1 MRSKR
6 PIWGAFFFARDRPD
20 RHRRLMTDAQK
31 TDYLLIGAGAM
42 GMAFADT
49 LIAETDATLT
59 IVDKHP
65 RPGGHWNIAY
75 PFVTLH
81 QPSSFYGVASREL
94 STGRIDQ
101 IGLNKGLADL
111 ATLPEIQA
119 YYEAVMRDTLL
130 PSGRVTY
137 LPSSEYQGE
146 GRVMNLHSGAMQTVE
161 FGTLVDGTYWQNSVP
176 ANHRPSFSVDNG
188 VQFMPCGGVTS
199 LQTPPAGYV
208 IIGGGKTGIDAL
220 LWLLEQG
227 ANPDQLTWIISR
239 DGWMHDR
246 AATQTRPE
254 FFKQVMGVQAAAFE
268 AMAQSTSRDDMFDRL
283 EACGYFVR
291 LDPTIRPQMFHAP
304 TVSQAELETLRTIK
318 NVVRLGRVSHIS
330 QTEITLDRG
339 AISTSPDHVHLD
351 CSASAVENRN
361 TTAVFK
367 PGRITLQTVR
377 AYQPTFSASFIAHL
391 EGLGGTDAQKN
402 SKAGV
407 VPLPDGLDD
416 FVRMQAANM
425 MNQAIWSQDKEL
437 QRWIRNNRL
446 DGFSKLISSADKD
459 DPEVMDIL
467 TKLRKN
473 AMPAAMKLQ
482 SYLN

>member
-1 MRSKR
+1 MIKT
-6 PIWGAFFFARDRPD
+6 
-20 RHRRLMTDAQK
+20 HK
-31 TDYLLIGAGAM
+31 TDYLLVGAGAM

-49 LIAETDATLT
+49 LVAESEATLT
-59 IVDKHP
+59 IVDRHP
-65 RPGGHWNIAY
+65 SPGGHWNIAY

-94 STGRIDQ
+94 SQGRIDQ
-101 IGLNKGLADL
+101 TGLNQGLADL

-130 PSGRVTY
+130 PTGRVTY
-137 LPSSEYQGE
+137 LPSSEYQGD
-146 GRVMNLHSGAMQTVE
+146 GTVMNIRSGQITQIE
-161 FGTLVDGTYWQNSVP
+161 CETLVDGTYWQNSVP
-176 ANHRPSFSVDNG
+176 ANHTPNFTVGAG
-188 VQFMPCGGVTS
+188 VHFLPCGDIAR
-199 LQTPPAGYV
+199 LQKPPAGYV

-227 ANPDQLTWIISR
+227 ADPDQLTWIISR

-246 AATQTRPE
+246 AATQPRPE
-254 FFKQVMGVQAAAFE
+254 FFKKTMGVQADAFE
-268 AMAQSTSRDDMFDRL
+268 AMAQSSSRDDMFDRL

-291 LDPTIRPQMFHAP
+291 LDPNHRPKMFHAP
-304 TVSQAELETLRTIK
+304 TVSQAELGALRQIK
-318 NVVRLGRVSHIS
+318 NVVRLGRVSHIGE
-330 QTEITLDRG
+330 TEITLDQG
-339 AISTSPDHVHLD
+339 TIPTSPHHVHVD

-391 EGLGGTDAQKN
+391 EALGGTDAEKN
-402 SKAGV
+402 SKSGV

-416 FVRMQAANM
+416 FVRMAAANM

-437 QRWIRNNRL
+437 QRWIRSNRL
-446 DGFSKLISSADKD
+446 DGFSGLVAGADKE
-459 DPEVMDIL
+459 DPEVMAIL
-467 TKLRKN
+467 SKLRKN
-473 AMPAAMKLQ
+473 AMPAALKLQ
-482 SYLN
+482 SYLSG

>member
-1 MRSKR
+1 
-6 PIWGAFFFARDRPD
+6 
-20 RHRRLMTDAQK
+20 MTGK
-31 TDYLLIGAGAM
+31 LTTDYLLIGAGAM

-49 LIAETDATLT
+49 LVAETKATIT
-59 IVDKHP
+59 IVDRHL

-94 STGRIDQ
+94 SQGRIDQ
-101 IGLNKGLADL
+101 VGFNKGLADL

-130 PSGRVTY
+130 PTGRVTY
-137 LPSSEYQGE
+137 LSSHDYQGD
-146 GRVMNLHSGAMQTVE
+146 GKVMNTRSGKVTEVD
-161 FGTLVDGTYWQNSVP
+161 FTTLVDATFWQNSVP
-176 ANHRPSFSVDNG
+176 ANHTPSFSVEDD
-188 VQFMPCGGVTS
+188 VQFMPCGHITT
-199 LQTPPAGYV
+199 LEKPPAGFV

-227 ANPDQLTWIISR
+227 ADPDQLTWIISR

-246 AATQTRPE
+246 AATQPRPE
-254 FFKQVMGVQAAAFE
+254 FFKTTMGVQADAFE
-268 AMAQSTSRDDMFDRL
+268 AMANATDRDDMYDRL

-291 LDPTIRPQMFHAP
+291 LDPSIRPQMFHAP
-304 TVSQAELETLRTIK
+304 TISRPELDALRQIK
-318 NVVRLGRVSHIS
+318 NVVRLGRVSHIGS
-330 QTEITLDRG
+330 HEITLTQG
-339 AISTSPDHVHLD
+339 AVATSPDNVHVD
-351 CSASAVENRN
+351 CSASAVQNKN

-367 PGRITLQTVR
+367 KGRITLQTVR

-391 EGLGGTDAQKN
+391 EALGGTDADKN
-402 SKAGV
+402 AKAGV
-407 VPLPDGLDD
+407 VPLPDTLDD

-437 QRWIRNNRL
+437 QRWIRASRL
-446 DGFSKLISSADKD
+446 DGFSGLIRSADMD
-459 DPEVMDIL
+459 DPEVVAIL

-482 SYLN
+482 SFLR

>member
-1 MRSKR
+1 
-6 PIWGAFFFARDRPD
+6 
-20 RHRRLMTDAQK
+20 MTVK
-31 TDYLLIGAGAM
+31 LTTDYLLIGAGAM

-49 LIAETDATLT
+49 LVAETDATIT
-59 IVDKHP
+59 IVDRHL

-94 STGRIDQ
+94 SQGRIDQ
-101 IGLNKGLADL
+101 VGFNKGLADL

-130 PSGRVTY
+130 PTGRVTY
-137 LPSSEYQGE
+137 LSSHDYQGD
-146 GRVMNLHSGAMQTVE
+146 GKVMNTRSGKVTEVD
-161 FGTLVDGTYWQNSVP
+161 FTTLVDATFWQNSVP
-176 ANHRPSFSVDNG
+176 ANHTPSFSVEDG
-188 VQFMPCGGVTS
+188 VQFMPCGHITT
-199 LQTPPAGYV
+199 LEKPPAGFV

-227 ANPDQLTWIISR
+227 ADPDQLTWIISR

-246 AATQTRPE
+246 AATQPRPE
-254 FFKQVMGVQAAAFE
+254 FFKTTMGVQADAFE
-268 AMAQSTSRDDMFDRL
+268 AMANATDRDDMYDRL

-291 LDPTIRPQMFHAP
+291 LDPNIRPQMFHAP
-304 TVSQAELETLRTIK
+304 TISRPELDALRQIK
-318 NVVRLGRVSHIS
+318 NVVRLGRVSHIGPH
-330 QTEITLDRG
+330 EITLAQG
-339 AISTSPDHVHLD
+339 TVATSPDYVHVD
-351 CSASAVENRN
+351 CSASAVQNKN

-367 PGRITLQTVR
+367 KGRITLQTVR

-391 EGLGGTDAQKN
+391 EGLGGTDADKN
-402 SKAGV
+402 AKAGV
-407 VPLPDGLDD
+407 VPLPDTLDD

-437 QRWIRNNRL
+437 QRWIRANRL
-446 DGFSKLISSADKD
+446 DGFSGLIRSADMD
-459 DPEVMDIL
+459 DPEVVAIL

-482 SYLN
+482 SFLR

>member
-1 MRSKR
+1 M
-6 PIWGAFFFARDRPD
+6 
-20 RHRRLMTDAQK
+20 MTDSSK

-94 STGRIDQ
+94 GHGRIDAT
-101 IGLNKGLADL
+101 GLNKGLADL

-130 PSGRVTY
+130 PTGRVTY
-137 LPSSEYQGE
+137 LPSTEYLGDGQVRNMRSGQVSEI
-146 GRVMNLHSGAMQTVE
+146 NHDS
-161 FGTLVDGTYWQNSVP
+161 LVDATYWQNSVP
-176 ANHRPSFSVDNG
+176 ANHTPNFSVADG
-188 VQFMPCGGVTS
+188 ARFMPAGEIAT
-199 LQTPPAGYV
+199 LQDTPAGYV
-208 IIGGGKTGIDAL
+208 IIGGGKTGIDVL

-227 ANPDQLTWIISR
+227 AQPEQLTWIVSR

-246 AATQTRPE
+246 AATQPRPE
-254 FFKQVMGVQAAAFE
+254 FFTKTMGVQAAGFE
-268 AMAQSTSRDDMFDRL
+268 AMATSTDRDDMFDRL

-291 LDPTIRPQMFHAP
+291 LDPNVRPSMFHAP
-304 TVSQAELETLRTIK
+304 TVSRDELDALRTIE
-318 NVVRLGRVSHIS
+318 NVVRLGRVKHIGE
-330 QTEITLDRG
+330 TDITLDHG
-339 AISTSPDHVHLD
+339 TIPTSPDHVHID
-351 CSASAVENRN
+351 CSASAIATRA
-361 TTAVFK
+361 TTTVFK

-377 AYQPTFSASFIAHL
+377 AYQPCFSASLIAHL
-391 EGLGGTDAQKN
+391 EALGGTETQKN

-416 FVRMQAANM
+416 FVRMAAANM

-437 QRWIRNNRL
+437 QRWIRSNRL
-446 DGFSKLISSADKD
+446 DGFSGLIASADKT
-459 DPEVMDIL
+459 DPEVVEIL
-467 TKLRKN
+467 TKLRAN

-482 SYLN
+482 SFLR

>member
-1 MRSKR
+1 
-6 PIWGAFFFARDRPD
+6 
-20 RHRRLMTDAQK
+20 MTDPMK

-49 LIAETDATLT
+49 LVAETDVTLT
-59 IVDKHP
+59 IVDRHP

-94 STGRIDQ
+94 SAGRIDDV
-101 IGLNKGLADL
+101 GLNKGLADL
-111 ATLPEIQA
+111 ATLPEIQG

-130 PSGRVTY
+130 PTGRVTY
-137 LPSSEYQGE
+137 LSSSEYQGPNDQ
-146 GRVMNLHSGAMQTVE
+146 GVGKVMNTRSGKVSQIE
-161 FGTLVDGTYWQNSVP
+161 FDTLVDATYWQNAVP
-176 ANHRPSFSVDNG
+176 ANHTPSFTIGDG
-188 VQFMPCGGVTS
+188 VQFMPCGNIAA
-199 LQTPPAGYV
+199 LEKPPAGYV

-227 ANPDQLTWIISR
+227 ADPDQLTWIISR

-246 AATQTRPE
+246 AATQPRPE
-254 FFKQVMGVQAAAFE
+254 FFKKTMGVQADAFE
-268 AMAQSTSRDDMFDRL
+268 AMANATDRDDMYDRL

-291 LDPTIRPQMFHAP
+291 LDPDVRPQMFHAP
-304 TVSQAELETLRTIK
+304 TISQAELEVLRTIK
-318 NVVRLGRVSHIS
+318 NVVRLGRVSHIGE
-330 QTEITLDRG
+330 TEITLAQG
-339 AISTSPDHVHLD
+339 SIPTSPDHVHVD
-351 CSASAVENRN
+351 CSASAVQNKN

-367 PGRITLQTVR
+367 NGRITLQTVR

-391 EGLGGTDAQKN
+391 EGLGGTDADKN
-402 SKAGV
+402 SRAGV
-407 VPLPDGLDD
+407 VPLPDTLDD

-437 QRWIRNNRL
+437 QRWIRANRL
-446 DGFSKLISSADKD
+446 DGFSGLIRSADME
-459 DPEVMDIL
+459 DPEVVAIL

-482 SYLN
+482 SFLR

>member
-1 MRSKR
+1 
-6 PIWGAFFFARDRPD
+6 
-20 RHRRLMTDAQK
+20 MTS
-31 TDYLLIGAGAM
+31 DYCLVGAGAM

-49 LIAETDATLT
+49 LIAETDKTLT
-59 IVDKHP
+59 IIDRHSK
-65 RPGGHWNIAY
+65 PGGHWNIAY

-94 STGRIDQ
+94 SRDQ
-101 IGLNKGLADL
+101 IDRTGFNRGLADL

-137 LPSSEYQGE
+137 LPSHDYQGE
-146 GRVMNLHSGAMQTVE
+146 GLAKNVRSGAVQQIE
-161 FGTLVDGTYWQNSVP
+161 FDTLVDGTYWQNSVP
-176 ANHRPSFSVDNG
+176 ANHTPSFHVDDG
-188 VQFMPCGGVTS
+188 VQFMPCGGIAT
-199 LQTPPAGYV
+199 LDTPPAGYV

-227 ANPDQLTWIISR
+227 ADPDQLTWIISR

-254 FFKQVMGVQAAAFE
+254 FFKQTMGVQAAAFE
-268 AMAQSTSRDDMFDRL
+268 AMAQSTSRDNMFDRL

-291 LDPTIRPQMFHAP
+291 LDPDIRPQMFHAP
-304 TVSQAELETLRTIK
+304 TISRAELEALRSIK
-318 NVVRLGRVSHIS
+318 NVIRLGRVSHIGRD
-330 QTEITLDRG
+330 QITLARG
-339 AISTSPDHVHLD
+339 TLPTSPDHVHVD
-351 CSASAVENRN
+351 CSASAVKNRN
-361 TTAVFK
+361 TTAIFK

-391 EGLGGTDAQKN
+391 EGLGGTDADKN
-402 SKAGV
+402 AKAGV

-416 FVRMQAANM
+416 FVRMAAANM
-425 MNQAIWSQDKEL
+425 MNQAIWSQDKVL
-437 QRWIRNNRL
+437 QRWIRANRL
-446 DGFSKLISSADKD
+446 DGFSGLIASADKD
-459 DPEVMDIL
+459 DPEIVDIL
-467 TKLRKN
+467 TRLRKN

-482 SYLN
+482 SYLVG

>member
-1 MRSKR
+1 MTL
-6 PIWGAFFFARDRPD
+6 
-20 RHRRLMTDAQK
+20 RLT

-49 LIAETDATLT
+49 LVAETKATIT
-59 IVDKHP
+59 IVDRHL

-94 STGRIDQ
+94 SQGRIDDV
-101 IGLNKGLADL
+101 GLNKGLADL

-130 PSGRVTY
+130 PTGRVTY
-137 LPSSEYQGE
+137 LPSSDYQGD
-146 GRVMNLHSGAMQTVE
+146 GKVMNTRSGQVTEVD
-161 FGTLVDGTYWQNSVP
+161 FTTLVDATYWQNSVP
-176 ANHRPSFSVDNG
+176 ANHTPSFSVEDG
-188 VQFMPCGGVTS
+188 VQFMPCGNMTA
-199 LQTPPAGYV
+199 LEKPPVGFV

-227 ANPDQLTWIISR
+227 ADPDQLTWIISR

-246 AATQTRPE
+246 AATQPRPE
-254 FFKQVMGVQAAAFE
+254 FFKKTMGVQADAFE
-268 AMAQSTSRDDMFDRL
+268 AMANATDRDDMYDRL

-291 LDPTIRPQMFHAP
+291 LDPGVRPQMFHAP
-304 TVSQAELETLRTIK
+304 TISQAELEALRRIK
-318 NVVRLGRVSHIS
+318 NVVRLGRVSHIGLH
-330 QTEITLDRG
+330 EITFAQGTL
-339 AISTSPDHVHLD
+339 ATSPDHVHVD
-351 CSASAVENRN
+351 CSASAVQNKN

-367 PGRITLQTVR
+367 NDRITLQTVR
-377 AYQPTFSASFIAHL
+377 AYQPTFSASLIAHL
-391 EGLGGTDAQKN
+391 ESLGGTDADKN

-407 VPLPDGLDD
+407 VPLPDTLDD

-425 MNQAIWSQDKEL
+425 MNQAIWSQDKAL
-437 QRWIRNNRL
+437 QGWIRANRL
-446 DGFSKLISSADKD
+446 DGFSGLIRSADMD
-459 DPEVMDIL
+459 DPEVVAIL

-482 SYLN
+482 SFLR

>member
-1 MRSKR
+1 MME
-6 PIWGAFFFARDRPD
+6 
-20 RHRRLMTDAQK
+20 RLK
-31 TDYLLIGAGAM
+31 TDYLLVGAGAM

-49 LIAETDATLT
+49 LIAETDKTLT
-59 IVDKHP
+59 IVDRHP
-65 RPGGHWNIAY
+65 KPGGHWNIAY

-94 STGRIDQ
+94 SRNQIDQ
-101 IGLNKGLADL
+101 TGLNKGLADL

-130 PSGRVTY
+130 ASGRVTY
-137 LPSSEYQGE
+137 LPSHSYQGE
-146 GRVMNLHSGAMQTVE
+146 GQVMNTRSGAVTE
-161 FGTLVDGTYWQNSVP
+161 IGFDTLVDGTYWQNSVP
-176 ANHRPSFSVDNG
+176 ANHTPNFTVDPHAH
-188 VQFMPCGGVTS
+188 FIPCGGLAT
-199 LQTPPAGYV
+199 LDAPPAGYV

-227 ANPDQLTWIISR
+227 ADPDQLTWIISR

-254 FFKQVMGVQAAAFE
+254 FFKQTMGVQAAAFE

-291 LDPTIRPQMFHAP
+291 LDPKQRPQMFHAP
-304 TVSQAELETLRTIK
+304 TVSQAELNALRTIR
-318 NVVRLGRVSHIS
+318 NVVRLGRVSHIGE
-330 QTEITLDRG
+330 TEIMLDHG
-339 AISTSPDHVHLD
+339 TMPTSPGHVHVD

-361 TTAVFK
+361 TTSVFK

-377 AYQPTFSASFIAHL
+377 AYQPTFSASFIAHIEASDRTL
-391 EGLGGTDAQKN
+391 ADKN
-402 SKAGV
+402 AVTGV

-425 MNQAIWSQDKEL
+425 MNQAIWSQDKDL
-437 QRWIRNNRL
+437 QRWIRANRL
-446 DGFSKLISSADKD
+446 DGFSGMIRAADKD
-459 DPEVMDIL
+459 DPEVVEIL
-467 TKLRKN
+467 TRLRKN

-482 SYLN
+482 SYLQ